1 MGKAVTTAAM
11 MHLSLHM
18 ETDPHSSSNAFITVQ
33 LHIPAGDHD
42 SNHNGAYLQQQHGQ
56 DDHGAQM
63 EGVGE
68 VVEQAVLLA
77 LSCRRPTGPAVR
89 HWDLEEADD
98 HLPHSGVV
106 LALRVPHADVHRP
119 RRLGTRLDS
128 AGSRR
133 LQGPEPSWVKA
144 SWRGAKRNSG
154 LVQADAFV
162 GAVKSCRKLKT
173 SDEESV

>member
-1 MGKAVTTAAM
+1 
-11 MHLSLHM
+11 MHLSPYNCTYRL
-18 ETDPHSSSNAFITVQ
+18 TPA
-33 LHIPAGDHD
+33 AGDHD

-56 DDHGAQM
+56 DDHGAQV

-77 LSCRRPTGPAVR
+77 LSCSRPAGPAVR

-106 LALRVPHADVHRP
+106 LAHRVPYADVHRP
-119 RRLGTRLDS
+119 RRLGTRVDS
-128 AGSRR
+128 VGSRR

-154 LVQADAFV
+154 LVQAVCKARSHLGSKPAGEGQKETV
-162 GAVKSCRKLKT
+162 G
-173 SDEESV
+173 